1 MLEKEKKKKKKKK
14 KKSARRSDGQWPKPD
29 SGFPSRRRRV
39 PPGGIGWNGL
49 F

>member
-1 MLEKEKKKKKKKK
+1 MLEKEEKKKKK

-29 SGFPSRRRRV
+29 SGFPSRRRLV